1 MTTPDAS
8 ERKEERQTEQKQGT
22 EDTLESLR
30 REVEALRA
38 AGEERA
44 EQLRRER
51 AAFARF
57 REETARREAEAE
69 KKRLARALLRE
80 AGIDERRLDAVL
92 RVAGLDEMTV
102 RDGRVQNREEML
114 ERIRAEWGDFI
125 PMTRTVGAAVEQ
137 PPAGGGA
144 WTREG
149 ILAIRDTGERQAA
162 IAAHLALFGR

>member
-1 MTTPDAS
+1 MDTWEENA
-8 ERKEERQTEQKQGT
+8 KEERQTENQQQGT
-22 EDTLESLR
+22 EDTLEGLR

-44 EQLRRER
+44 EQLRQER

-92 RVAGLDEMTV
+92 RVAGLDGMTV

-125 PMTRTVGAAVEQ
+125 PTTRTVGAAVEQ